1 MLRETAICA
10 VASSLSLSQCCRHFL
25 LLKKI
30 KKKSENDKK
39 LNMFTCIT
47 LYVLTLSLLSSYH
60 RSLSHFLEYVH
71 VYHSLC
77 LDFILIL
84 FRSSLPITL
93 PHSLWSLPPAPHH
106 ISSLSMAPHHAS
118 SLSLAFPSDSPSRF
132 LTLSNSLSRFLT
144 LFGYQTRSTTR
155 FR

>member
-1 MLRETAICA
+1 MLRETATCV
-10 VASSLSLSQCCRHFL
+10 VARLSLSQCCRHFL

-30 KKKSENDKK
+30 KKSENDKK
-39 LNMFTCIT
+39 LNMFTCII

-77 LDFILIL
+77 LDFIPTL
-84 FRSSLPITL
+84 FRSLLPFTL
-93 PHSLWSLPPAPHH
+93 PYSLRSLPPAPHH

-132 LTLSNSLSRFLT
+132 LTLSNSLSCFLT